1 MTAERRWILGGS
13 AALLVIAA
21 AALFGTSRNR
31 NSVQARGTPN
41 NTSGSVVF
49 ASPGRVEGASETT
62 EVGAAADGVLKAV
75 FVKEGQFV
83 KRGTLLGEIACD
95 DLQPVLQ
102 TAMAEADSA
111 RQARARLLRGA
122 RDEEK
127 KIASEKTAAAR
138 ATFEEA
144 KSRLDMQKALY
155 QKQQVA
161 RATYDQAV
169 RDLGVADANLRAALR
184 TEELVAAPPLQED
197 TARADADVQAAEGR
211 VRTAQERIAKCS
223 IVAPIDGTVLRVY
236 ARRGESF
243 STVTPRPLFDL
254 ADTSTRHIKAEV
266 DERDVDKLSVGQNV
280 IIQADALEGRKLR
293 GSVSRVSAM
302 MGRKSISTGDP
313 SDKSDR
319 DVLEAVIDLEDNSR
333 PLPIGLRVT
342 VQFSSSKIAFVNNSK
357 DPERSQNKLGAGAT
371 GARSIKNREPS
382 ITQTLNGGGGGSRTP
397 VRKALRH
404 EAYMLS
410 SIPLFSPAALRMSKK
425 RSRLVRWFSPEPYGP
440 KGSGQLTV

>member
-1 MTAERRWILGGS
+1 MTVQRRWILGGL
-13 AALLVIAA
+13 AALLVIGG

-41 NTSGSVVF
+41 NTVGSVVF

-62 EVGAAADGVLKAV
+62 QVGAAADGILKSV
-75 FVKEGQFV
+75 YVKEGQFV
-83 KRGTLLGEIACD
+83 KRGTVLGEIACD
-95 DLQPVLQ
+95 DLRPALQ

-138 ATFEEA
+138 ATFNEA
-144 KSRLDMQKALY
+144 KSRLDMQQALF
-155 QKQQVA
+155 QKQQVS
-161 RATYDQAV
+161 RASYDQAI

-184 TEELVAAPPLQED
+184 NEELVSAPPLQED
-197 TARADADVQAAEGR
+197 TARADADVLAAEGR
-211 VRTAQERIAKCS
+211 VQTAQERIAKCS

-236 ARRGESF
+236 AKRGESF
-243 STVTPRPLFDL
+243 STVTPRPLFSL

-280 IIQADALEGRKLR
+280 IIQADALEGKKLR

-319 DVLEAVIDLEDNSR
+319 DILEAVIDFDDNSK

-342 VQFSSSKIAFVNNSK
+342 VQFLS
-357 DPERSQNKLGAGAT
+357 D
-371 GARSIKNREPS
+371 AR
-382 ITQTLNGGGGGSRTP
+382 
-397 VRKALRH
+397 RK
-404 EAYMLS
+404 
-410 SIPLFSPAALRMSKK
+410 
-425 RSRLVRWFSPEPYGP
+425 
-440 KGSGQLTV
+440 

>member
-1 MTAERRWILGGS
+1 MTVQRRWILGGS
-13 AALLVIAA
+13 TALLVIAG

-31 NSVQARGTPN
+31 NSVQALGTRN
-41 NTSGSVVF
+41 NTPGSVVF

-266 DERDVDKLSVGQNV
+266 DERDVDKLSVGQSV
-280 IIQADALEGRKLR
+280 IIQADALEGKKLR
-293 GSVSRVSAM
+293 GSVARVSAM

-319 DVLEAVIDLEDNSR
+319 DILEAVIDLEDNAR

-342 VQFSSSKIAFVNNSK
+342 VQFLS
-357 DPERSQNKLGAGAT
+357 D
-371 GARSIKNREPS
+371 
-382 ITQTLNGGGGGSRTP
+382 SR
-397 VRKALRH
+397 RK
-404 EAYMLS
+404 
-410 SIPLFSPAALRMSKK
+410 
-425 RSRLVRWFSPEPYGP
+425 
-440 KGSGQLTV
+440 

>member
-1 MTAERRWILGGS
+1 MTARRRWAFGGS
-13 AALLVIAA
+13 AVLLVTVG

-31 NSVQARGTPN
+31 SSVQAHGTSAN
-41 NTSGSVVF
+41 DSSGAVVF

-62 EVGAAADGVLKAV
+62 QVGAAADGILKAV
-75 FVKEGQFV
+75 YVKEGQLV
-83 KRGTLLGEIACD
+83 KRGALLGEIACD
-95 DLQPVLQ
+95 DLQPALQ
-102 TAMAEADSA
+102 TAVAEADSA
-111 RQARARLLRGA
+111 RQTRARLLRGA

-127 KIASEKTAAAR
+127 KIATEKTSAAR

-144 KSRLDMQKALY
+144 KSRMDMQRALF
-155 QKQQVA
+155 QKEQVS

-197 TARADADVQAAEGR
+197 TARADADVLAAEGR
-211 VRTAQERIAKCS
+211 VRTVQERIGKCS

-243 STVTPRPLFDL
+243 STVTPRPLFSL

-266 DERDVDKLSVGQNV
+266 DERDVDKLSLGQNV
-280 IIQADALEGRKLR
+280 IIQADALEGKKLR
-293 GSVSRVSAM
+293 GSVARISAM

-319 DVLEAVIDLEDNSR
+319 DILEAVIELGDNSR

-342 VQFSSSKIAFVNNSK
+342 VQF
-357 DPERSQNKLGAGAT
+357 
-371 GARSIKNREPS
+371 
-382 ITQTLNGGGGGSRTP
+382 
-397 VRKALRH
+397 
-404 EAYMLS
+404 LS
-410 SIPLFSPAALRMSKK
+410 NPR
-425 RSRLVRWFSPEPYGP
+425 RR
-440 KGSGQLTV
+440 